1 MPPRKGPISENEI
14 SVSIHQ
20 RVIYSWVILAPGKRI
35 RLHFA
40 RQIANAVN
48 YTHSGA
54 LMEPLL
60 DGKKRMGQTE
70 LPATF
75 QSVILLKW
83 FYNT

>member
-14 SVSIHQ
+14 SVLIHQ

-35 RLHFA
+35 RLYFA
-40 RQIANAVN
+40 RQIANAV
-48 YTHSGA
+48 THSGA

-60 DGKKRMGQTE
+60 DGEKRMGQTE

-75 QSVILLKW
+75 Q
-83 FYNT
+83 